1 MLLMEA
7 RVFPLVCHKQAVVF
21 LALIGSFFGAVSTN
35 AAGVTVGVS
44 HDLSSGGRPV
54 VEVKSKKVCN
64 LCNDKGYCLDFANRS
79 NCEQN
84 KAIVQKT
91 WDPSL
96 QWSCSCSKQAA
107 PSGGDDQVAC
117 CWISGNTATKICGK
131 EDKVRKSLI
140 ISNPGKMIECS
151 AAQQK
156 SDIRLKRDIIR
167 VARLDNGI
175 RLYRYRYKWSD
186 QVYVGVI
193 AQEVALIVPDA
204 VAYGPDGYLLVD
216 YSRLGLHLMTWDD
229 WVASGGVNGLKR
241 AKSY

>member
-96 QWSCSCSKQAA
+96 KWSCSCSKQAA

-175 RLYRYRYKWSD
+175 RLS
-186 QVYVGVI
+186 
-193 AQEVALIVPDA
+193 LS
-204 VAYGPDGYLLVD
+204 L
-216 YSRLGLHLMTWDD
+216 
-229 WVASGGVNGLKR
+229 
-241 AKSY
+241 